1 MKFSKA
7 NEDAQ
12 MYAIQFTSHFPKNG
26 ERLGWIIDGI
36 KATTNIPTRRVS
48 TYRENSKA
56 FPLTTHHRKFLF
68 YLISWNSILAIFP
81 DIIFFSDIFLLKKPK
96 LNLFQDLNQLLH
108 ALRYFRLIVLIL
120 PEPGSRR
127 GGLIP
132 RALPL
137 DQTWLFFIDG
147 PVFHFLT
154 GWLFFNETHVAFYH

>member
-1 MKFSKA
+1 
-7 NEDAQ
+7 

-68 YLISWNSILAIFP
+68 YLISWNSILDIFP

-132 RALPL
+132 RAPPL
-137 DQTWLFFIDG
+137 DQTWLFFIG
-147 PVFHFLT
+147 RARISLFNWLT
-154 GWLFFNETHVAFYH
+154 FFNETRVAFYH

>member
-68 YLISWNSILAIFP
+68 YLISWNSILDIFP

-127 GGLIP
+127 GGGWSP
-132 RALPL
+132 
-137 DQTWLFFIDG
+137 G
-147 PVFHFLT
+147 PFPWIRPGYSLST
-154 GWLFFNETHVAFYH
+154 GPYFTF

>member
-1 MKFSKA
+1 
-7 NEDAQ
+7 

-36 KATTNIPTRRVS
+36 KATTNIPTWRVS

-154 GWLFFNETHVAFYH
+154 GRLFFNETHVAFYH

>member
-7 NEDAQ
+7 NEDVQ

-68 YLISWNSILAIFP
+68 YLISWNSILDIFP

-127 GGLIP
+127 GGGWSP
-132 RALPL
+132 
-137 DQTWLFFIDG
+137 G
-147 PVFHFLT
+147 PFPWIRPGYSLST
-154 GWLFFNETHVAFYH
+154 GPYFTF

>member
-68 YLISWNSILAIFP
+68 YLISWNSILDIFP

-96 LNLFQDLNQLLH
+96 LNLFQNLNQLLH
-108 ALRYFRLIVLIL
+108 ALRYFRLIVLTRD
-120 PEPGSRR
+120 PG
-127 GGLIP
+127 GGGGWSP
-132 RALPL
+132 
-137 DQTWLFFIDG
+137 G
-147 PVFHFLT
+147 PFPWIRPGYSLST
-154 GWLFFNETHVAFYH
+154 GPYFTF

>member
-36 KATTNIPTRRVS
+36 KATTNIPTWRVS

-68 YLISWNSILAIFP
+68 YLISWNSILDIFP

-127 GGLIP
+127 GGGWSP
-132 RALPL
+132 
-137 DQTWLFFIDG
+137 G
-147 PVFHFLT
+147 PFPWIRPGYSLST
-154 GWLFFNETHVAFYH
+154 GPYFTF

>member
-137 DQTWLFFIDG
+137 DQTCLFFIDG
-147 PVFHFLT
+147 LVFHFLT
-154 GWLFFNETHVAFYH
+154 GWLFFNETHVAFYQ

>member
-1 MKFSKA
+1 
-7 NEDAQ
+7 

-137 DQTWLFFIDG
+137 DQTCLFFIDG
-147 PVFHFLT
+147 LVFHFLT
-154 GWLFFNETHVAFYH
+154 GWLFFNETHVAFYQ

>member
-7 NEDAQ
+7 NEDVQ

-68 YLISWNSILAIFP
+68 YLISWNSILDIFP

-127 GGLIP
+127 GGGWSP
-132 RALPL
+132 
-137 DQTWLFFIDG
+137 G
-147 PVFHFLT
+147 PFSWIRPGYSLST
-154 GWLFFNETHVAFYH
+154 GPYFTF

>member
-1 MKFSKA
+1 MKFSNP

-68 YLISWNSILAIFP
+68 YLISWNSILDIFP

-96 LNLFQDLNQLLH
+96 LNLF
-108 ALRYFRLIVLIL
+108 RTLINYCM
-120 PEPGSRR
+120 PEGIFDWSY
-127 GGLIP
+127 
-132 RALPL
+132 
-137 DQTWLFFIDG
+137 LFFQNRDPGEGGWSPG
-147 PVFHFLT
+147 PFPWIRPGYSLST
-154 GWLFFNETHVAFYH
+154 GPYFTF

>member
-12 MYAIQFTSHFPKNG
+12 MYTIQFTSHFPKNG
-26 ERLGWIIDGI
+26 ERLGWIVDGI

-68 YLISWNSILAIFP
+68 YLISLNSILDIFP

-127 GGLIP
+127 GGGRGADPPGPSPESDLAILYR
-132 RALPL
+132 RARISLFN
-137 DQTWLFFIDG
+137 WLTFF
-147 PVFHFLT
+147 
-154 GWLFFNETHVAFYH
+154 